1 MKTKEIINSSSVVL
15 VSGGAKG
22 ITAKCVIELANYA
35 HCKFILVGRSLLDFI
50 EPEWAGGCE
59 KETELKHLIMENL
72 QKSGNKPTPSDV
84 QNSYRSIISRREII
98 STLEAIQSAGGDAIY
113 LPVDITNKEDLQNK
127 LPGCVDKFG
136 PITGIIHGAGNLA
149 DKLIEKKTEKDY
161 DLVIEP
167 KVNGLENLLGVVS
180 TSQLDFIVLFSSIA
194 GFYGNVGQSD
204 YAMANEILNKSAYIL
219 KQSLPNCQVIS
230 FNWGPWDAGMVTE
243 SLKEAF
249 IKNNIQLI
257 PIEVGVK
264 LLLHELISPTEN
276 NVQIVV
282 GNSLARPIEKLSTT
296 LKEFQIHRN
305 LSLEINPFLNDH
317 RLGKNA
323 VLPATCA
330 ASWMIHGCEQ
340 LYPGY
345 QFFRMEKF
353 RVLKGIVFD
362 GKLSEDYVLEIKE
375 ISKTPINE
383 IQFDVIVSSKNTQDR
398 KLFHY
403 SASITLMNEIPT
415 SQKQPTLEDFGIDR
429 TQSLAGSTFYEDGTL
444 FHGPSLQGVR
454 QVFSVDQD
462 KLAMQI
468 NLPEINA
475 VQQGQFSIG
484 TTNPFINDAVVQSM
498 LIWTQSQYNAPC
510 LPTYLEKLEQYRSI
524 PFGVTVDVLLDIQ
537 FHNNNAVT
545 GNIFVQN
552 PEGIPYVIFYGLEGT
567 ISKHLKRLISKKA
580 ETTP

>member
-22 ITAKCVIELANYA
+22 ITANCVIELANYA
-35 HCKFILVGRSLLDFI
+35 HCKFILVGRSSVDFN
-50 EPEWAGGCE
+50 EPEWAEGCE
-59 KETELKHLIMENL
+59 KETELKRLIMKNFQE
-72 QKSGNKPTPSDV
+72 SGNKPTPSDV

-98 STLEAIQSAGGDAIY
+98 STLEAIQSAGGEAIY
-113 LPVDITNKEDLQNK
+113 LSVDITDKKDLQNK
-127 LPGCVDKFG
+127 LTGCVDKFG

-161 DLVIEP
+161 DLVFEP
-167 KVNGLENLLGVVS
+167 KVNGLDNLLSVVS

-219 KQSLPNCQVIS
+219 KQSLPNCRIIS

-257 PIEVGVK
+257 PVEVGVK
-264 LLLHELISPTEN
+264 LLLHELISPTNN

-282 GNSLARPIEKLSTT
+282 GNSLARPIEKLSNN
-296 LKEFQIHRN
+296 LKEFQIHRK

-330 ASWMIHGCEQ
+330 ASWIIHGCEQ

-345 QFFRMEKF
+345 QFFRMDKF

-362 GKLSEDYVLEIKE
+362 GKLSEDHVLEIKE
-375 ISKTPINE
+375 ISKTPMNE
-383 IQFDVIVSSKNTQDR
+383 IQLDAIVSSKNTKGR

-403 SASITLMNEIPT
+403 SASITLMNEIPA

-429 TQSLAGSTFYEDGTL
+429 TQSIPGSTFYEDGTL
-444 FHGPSLQGVR
+444 FHGPSLQGISR
-454 QVFSVDQD
+454 VFSIDQD

-498 LIWTQSQYNAPC
+498 LVWTQHQYNAPC

-537 FHNNNAVT
+537 FHNDSAVT
-545 GNIFVQN
+545 GNIFIQN
-552 PEGIPYVIFYGLEGT
+552 PEGIPYIIFYGLEGT
-567 ISKHLKRLISKKA
+567 ISKHLKRLINNKA